1 LGLANVTSGTNT
13 VAVVAHDVEGNTS
26 TNNYQVVIPPA
37 SAAYTYDLNGNLM
50 TDATRTYAWNAK
62 NELVS
67 IVYTSGPNAGTHTEF
82 TYNGAGD
89 RVKIVERSGTVIGSG
104 TITSTKQYA
113 GNEELDGTGTVTK
126 RYFAQGEQRIVS
138 GVTTNYFYTRDHLG
152 SIREMIASD
161 GATIDARYSYDPY
174 GRATQVSGS
183 LSCDFQYA
191 GMYEHATSGLNLTQ
205 YRAYDPNVG
214 RWLSRDP
221 IGESGGIDLY
231 GYVGNSPTNA
241 IDPFGL
247 LAYVLSLS
255 LSAEAGIMG
264 AGTGGSSAWG
274 LGISFD
280 SWNGIPYP
288 SDFGIVNT
296 VAKQTAYTGG
306 GYGIG
311 ITFLGSQ
318 ANNLS
323 EMQTKC
329 PSDAVPTLDLDFG
342 GMHFGKDMSVSADAE
357 LGGQTIGGAGLSNV
371 TTNVYSIAAALNWLG
386 NAISN
391 PLYLTHP

>member
-1 LGLANVTSGTNT
+1 
-13 VAVVAHDVEGNTS
+13 
-26 TNNYQVVIPPA
+26 
-37 SAAYTYDLNGNLM
+37 
-50 TDATRTYAWNAK
+50 
-62 NELVS
+62 
-67 IVYTSGPNAGTHTEF
+67 
-82 TYNGAGD
+82 
-89 RVKIVERSGTVIGSG
+89 
-104 TITSTKQYA
+104 
-113 GNEELDGTGTVTK
+113 
-126 RYFAQGEQRIVS
+126 
-138 GVTTNYFYTRDHLG
+138 
-152 SIREMIASD
+152 
-161 GATIDARYSYDPY
+161 
-174 GRATQVSGS
+174 
-183 LSCDFQYA
+183 
-191 GMYEHATSGLNLTQ
+191 MYEHATSGLNLTQ